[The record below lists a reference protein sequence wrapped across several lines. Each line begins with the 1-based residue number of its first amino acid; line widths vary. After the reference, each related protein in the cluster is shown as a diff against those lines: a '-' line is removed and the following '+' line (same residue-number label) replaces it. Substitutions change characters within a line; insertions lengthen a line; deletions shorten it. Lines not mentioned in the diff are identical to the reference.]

1 MMDQQIDSMSEQPAD
16 DQLDRQDIVSADHP
30 RDAAP
35 DVKQAHQET
44 QPMKPMNRPRE
55 MPSAS
60 VNQQDQ
66 QDQRDQRDQRDQE
79 AARAQ
84 RPQQKAADMAAPPA
98 GRRPS
103 SDGPSIEAGNSRP
116 EPDTAPT
123 RTAVSQ
129 GPDDAQPIPLLS
141 ADVAAA
147 FLQRWDTLQAT
158 FVDEPRRVVEQADS
172 LVAEVMQRIA
182 ETMAQE
188 RTGLEHQWA
197 AGDEVSTEDLRLA
210 LQHYRSF
217 FKRLL
222 SA

>member
-1 MMDQQIDSMSEQPAD
+1 MMDQQLDPMSEQPD
-16 DQLDRQDIVSADHP
+16 DQLDRQDIVSVDHP

-35 DVKQAHQET
+35 GVKQAPQET
-44 QPMKPMNRPRE
+44 PPMNRPGE

-60 VNQQDQ
+60 VN
-66 QDQRDQRDQRDQE
+66 QRDQRDQRDQE

-84 RPQQKAADMAAPPA
+84 RPQQKADDMAAPPA

-129 GPDDAQPIPLLS
+129 GPDDAQPVPLLS
-141 ADVAAA
+141 ADVAGA

-197 AGDEVSTEDLRLA
+197 TGDEVSTEDLRLA
-210 LQHYRSF
+210 LQRYRSF

>member
-1 MMDQQIDSMSEQPAD
+1 MMDQQIDPMSEQPP
-16 DQLDRQDIVSADHP
+16 DQLDRQDTVSADHP

-35 DVKQAHQET
+35 DAKQAPQET
-44 QPMKPMNRPRE
+44 PPMNQPAD
-55 MPSAS
+55 MPGAS
-60 VNQQDQ
+60 VNQKAQ
-66 QDQRDQRDQRDQE
+66 QDQE
-79 AARAQ
+79 AAPAQ
-84 RPQQKAADMAAPPA
+84 RPQENAADMAAPPA

-103 SDGPSIEAGNSRP
+103 PDGPSVEAANARP
-116 EPDTAPT
+116 GPDATPT
-123 RTAVSQ
+123 RTAERQ
-129 GPDDAQPIPLLS
+129 EPGDAQPIPLLS
-141 ADVAAA
+141 ADVAGA
-147 FLQRWDTLQAT
+147 FLVRWDAIQAT

-188 RTGLEHQWA
+188 RTGLERQWA
-197 AGDEVSTEDLRLA
+197 AGDAVSTEDLRLA